1 MFSNL
6 TKKNQ
11 AFEESEDLR
20 KLRLLLISSLISY
33 PLWGLLSKYME
44 PNAYDPIWQRLL
56 CSLVCGIAL
65 YLTYRIKNCLKHQE
79 KFYAITWLFT
89 YHLLFLFWKNPDS
102 VYYALCNVIQFPY
115 AILTFSTKRAA
126 QIFTY
131 TNFVVISL
139 FAFFLPSTKNNPWF
153 FVLSVI
159 TIGHYVMTVLTQHFN
174 VVTSLKKTKLEFD
187 LALTNMF
194 EGVILMDKEGVIN
207 SYNNAVLNLLAFDEF
222 SQVSMSYLQTCLYK
236 NCLKENLEE
245 YTEADHPFN
254 LALKNHSPLKN
265 IVMGLR
271 INGEIRWLLFNIQPF
286 DNSQSILISF
296 SDITSLKIQEEVKV
310 AKQAQMAMNARLSS
324 LFAVAGGVA
333 HEINNPLG
341 IVIARLQSLNKKIDN
356 NQIDIP
362 YFQNSISKTIN
373 AAYRISKIISS
384 LMSLSQSTDE
394 TPEEIVKLSDI
405 VEDTLLM
412 WTENFKVKGINLIVD
427 DIPETYIKC
436 CSIQISQVLHNILSN
451 SHDSTMDNDV
461 KWVQVSFVDLENT
474 IKIIVTDSGP
484 EIPREVKLK
493 MMDPF
498 FTTKDIG
505 KGTGLGLSISKS
517 IIEKHHGHLSVDIDS
532 PLTKLS
538 IELNKENYLH

>member
-11 AFEESEDLR
+11 TFEESEDLR
-20 KLRLLLISSLISY
+20 KIRILLISSLISY

-44 PNAYDPIWQRLL
+44 PNAYDPIWQRLV
-56 CSLVCGIAL
+56 CSLISGIIL
-65 YLTYRIKNCLKHQE
+65 YLSYSFKNFLKHQE
-79 KFYAITWLFT
+79 KFYTIIWIFT
-89 YHLLFLFWKNPDS
+89 YHLLFLFWKNSSS

-115 AILTFSTKRAA
+115 VILSFPTKRTA

-131 TNFVVISL
+131 TNFLVISL
-139 FAFFLPSTKNNPWF
+139 FAYFLPSTKNNPWF
-153 FVLSVI
+153 FVISMI
-159 TIGHYVMTVLTQHFN
+159 TIGHYVMTVLVQHFN

-194 EGVILMDKEGVIN
+194 EGVILMDREGIIN
-207 SYNNAVLNLLAFDEF
+207 SYNNAVLNLLSFNGY
-222 SQVSMSYLQTCLYK
+222 SQVSMSYKQTCLYEH
-236 NCLKENLEE
+236 CLKENLDE
-245 YTEADHPFN
+245 YTEADHPFK
-254 LALKNHSPLKN
+254 LALDSHSPLKN

-271 INGEIRWLLFNIQPF
+271 INGETRWLLFNIQPF
-286 DNSQSILISF
+286 DNSQNILISF
-296 SDITSLKIQEEVKV
+296 SDITAIKIQEEVKV

-356 NQIDIP
+356 DHIDKA
-362 YFQNSISKTIN
+362 YFKNSISKTIN

-384 LMSLSQSTDE
+384 LMSLSKSTDE
-394 TPEEIVKLSDI
+394 VPEKIVKLSDI
-405 VEDTLLM
+405 IDDTLLM
-412 WTENFKVKGINLIVD
+412 WTENFKIEGINLLVD
-427 DIPETYIKC
+427 DIPKILIKC
-436 CSIQISQVLHNILSN
+436 CPIQISQVLHNILSN
-451 SHDSTMDNDV
+451 SYDSTMNNDV
-461 KWVQVSFVDLENT
+461 RWVHVSFIDLINS

-484 EIPREVKLK
+484 EIPREIKLK

-517 IIEKHHGHLSVDIDS
+517 IIEKHNGQLSVDIDS

-538 IELNKENYLH
+538 IELNKENFLH